1 MPSAKAEPH
10 FSMNELTPPAAVAK
24 AAAHG
29 LELRE
34 RFHRGGTEVGE
45 HRAEG
50 LRDRTAIAPEE
61 IGSIYSYF
69 QRHDVD
75 HRPGWD
81 DPEKPTPGYVAWLL
95 WGGDEGRAW
104 ITELHDKLQAAR
116 EAG

>member
-1 MPSAKAEPH
+1 MTEPR
-10 FSMNELTPPAAVAK
+10 FSQTELTPPAPVS
-24 AAAHG
+24 AAARKG
-29 LELRE
+29 LELRD

-50 LRDRTAIAPEE
+50 LRDRDAIGVEE
-61 IGSIYSYF
+61 IGHIYSYF

-81 DPEKPTPGYVAWLL
+81 NPDKPTPGYVAWLL

-104 ITELHDKLQAAR
+104 ITALHDKLV
-116 EAG
+116 AGRAQP

>member
-1 MPSAKAEPH
+1 MAPTHAEA
-10 FSMNELTPPAAVAK
+10 FTTAELTPPAAVAK
-24 AAAHG
+24 AAAKG

-50 LRDRTAIAPEE
+50 LRDRQPIGADE
-61 IGSIYSYF
+61 IGSIFSYF

-81 DPEKPTPGYVAWLL
+81 DPDRPTPGYVAWLL
-95 WGGDEGRAW
+95 WGGDDGRAW
-104 ITELHDKLQAAR
+104 ITRLHDKLVAAR